1 MTTVPGFRAATI
13 ERFGLGAP
21 AAPCSPYGASN
32 GLTCDP
38 DAATLSPQDARAML
52 RLLVGAA
59 MILLSIATWFLG
71 SIWTNQ
77 QAMSTTVV
85 RIDTTLN
92 ERVIRQVDSNTAI
105 NTKQTDDIDD
115 LKNRVSRLEA
125 TVKVP

>member
-1 MTTVPGFRAATI
+1 MRERDYPPDPHGVATQAANI
-13 ERFGLGAP
+13 VISRGA
-21 AAPCSPYGASN
+21 
-32 GLTCDP
+32 
-38 DAATLSPQDARAML
+38 L